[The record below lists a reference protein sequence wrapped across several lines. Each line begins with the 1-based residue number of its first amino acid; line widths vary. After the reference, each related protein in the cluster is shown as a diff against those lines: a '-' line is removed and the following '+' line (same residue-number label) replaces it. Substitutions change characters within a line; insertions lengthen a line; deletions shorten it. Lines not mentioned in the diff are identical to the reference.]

1 METGKAKLTVLFDPP
16 FWVGLFER
24 EYGGRYEACRVV
36 FGREPR
42 DFEVYAYVL
51 DRYSRLTFSPAL
63 PAELGQARDPNPK
76 RAQRLARRQTQPAG
90 IGTKAQQAL
99 QLQREQGREERR
111 ILSREA
117 RDAERDR
124 RFQLHREKQKR
135 KHRGR

>member
-1 METGKAKLTVLFDPP
+1 METGKAKLTVLFEPP

-24 EYGGRYEACRVV
+24 EHGGRYEACRVV

-51 DRYSRLTFSPAL
+51 DRYSRLAFSPAL
-63 PAELGQARDPNPK
+63 PAEPCQARDPNPK
-76 RAQRLARRQTQPAG
+76 RAQRLARRQTLPAG

-111 ILSREA
+111 VLSREA